1 MKWGVASAGVRAT
14 PCPSPPRLPHHASL
28 APQGSLG
35 STLTRKVPSLPQAPR
50 RVIQQNVPR
59 RKKEPG
65 SHRRRSC
72 GGAQLPRCSRPLR
85 SGTRLSSVGQR
96 CLMRLRSRNVK
107 GRQRGTT
114 TRKADRAAGTGSE
127 VSGTRTRASR
137 FSSPRQIGFASLR
150 METFFPALL
159 GTQFPGI

>member
-1 MKWGVASAGVRAT
+1 MLESGPPHVPALHDYPIMPPWHPRARSDQHLLEK
-14 PCPSPPRLPHHASL
+14 CLHFHRPPGGSSNKMFQEERK
-28 APQGSLG
+28 SLG
-35 STLTRKVPSLPQAPR
+35 AA
-50 RVIQQNVPR
+50 
-59 RKKEPG
+59 G
-65 SHRRRSC
+65 GRRSC

-96 CLMRLRSRNVK
+96 CVMRLRSRNVK

-137 FSSPRQIGFASLR
+137 FSSPRQVRFASLR

-159 GTQFPGI
+159 GTRFPGI

>member
-1 MKWGVASAGVRAT
+1 MSQPSTTT
-14 PCPSPPRLPHHASL
+14 PSCLPGT
-28 APQGSLG
+28 PGLG

-65 SHRRRSC
+65 SRRRRSC

-137 FSSPRQIGFASLR
+137 FSSPRQVRFASLR

-159 GTQFPGI
+159 GTRFPGI